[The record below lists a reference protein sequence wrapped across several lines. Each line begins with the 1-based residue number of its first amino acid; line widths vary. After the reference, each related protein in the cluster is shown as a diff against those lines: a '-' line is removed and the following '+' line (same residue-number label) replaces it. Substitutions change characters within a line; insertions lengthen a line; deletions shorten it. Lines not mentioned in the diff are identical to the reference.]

1 MTTVDQRSG
10 SCSPVSGAFK
20 PIEDVGTPGVV
31 DLVKRMSIGLLNSHC
46 VTERGKDQ
54 REIFNMKKNMVSVYT
69 LIFCLLHFN

>member
-20 PIEDVGTPGVV
+20 PVEDVGAPGVV

-46 VTERGKDQ
+46 VTKRGKDQ
-54 REIFNMKKNMVSVYT
+54 GEISIRRKIRIQFFCI
-69 LIFCLLHFN
+69 LIRF